1 MKKYILTFC
10 LFALSATAF
19 SQAEIKDVSIEDLAQ
34 NVHHIDS
41 TASAAILFDQGDL
54 SFHFDSG
61 WVYRLEVKTRIK
73 IYNKD
78 GYDQA
83 NIELPYYKGKSN
95 AERESIGYLKAK
107 IYNLVDGEIVETK
120 VSKKDIFEEE
130 INDVFNNIKFAFP
143 KVEDGSIIEYSYRY
157 SSPHVNTLPTWSF
170 QQDIP
175 VDYSD
180 ITYKFPDKFLNY
192 KPIIRGFHDV
202 STSEEL
208 IPGKIDAVNSET
220 ARSTKRAS
228 FETNFKKIVHHAENL
243 PKISGESYV
252 NNISNYLTSVKYEL
266 LAYRGFAQNAKRN
279 ILNVNWGDV
288 TKAIYKSNNFGDQIS
303 KQNYFKSDIDKIIL
317 KSSSDYDKMNNIF
330 EFVKSK
336 MEWNKK
342 NRLITSDK
350 IQKVYKEGRGNSA
363 DINIMLNA
371 MLQYAKLD
379 AKPVLSSTISN
390 GIPFSP
396 TISGLNYVTSL
407 VRIDGQTYLL
417 DATSK
422 YSKPNLLPRRALNW
436 NGIIIT
442 ESGYTS
448 EIDLMPTKLS
458 KINTMLSADL
468 TAEGEVSGKIRR
480 VYLDYFA
487 LNYRSNI
494 SKKSIEDQIE
504 TLENKYQNTEISNLS
519 NSNVEDISKPV
530 MQSFDFK
537 SESNYVDII
546 GGKLYISPMLFL
558 ALDENPF
565 KTKTRDYPIDF
576 TYPRESKLMLTIN
589 VPEGYA
595 PDYVP
600 EQSVIALPNDAGM
613 FKYLAV
619 ANKNKIQLSVTT
631 TINANILPADFYQSL
646 KEFFQTIVEKEN
658 EKIVLKKV

>member
-1 MKKYILTFC
+1 MKKYILSFC

-19 SQAEIKDVSIEDLAQ
+19 SQAEMKDVSIEDLAQ

-61 WVYRLEVKTRIK
+61 WEYRLEVKTRIK

-130 INDVFNNIKFAFP
+130 INDVFNKIKFAFP

-180 ITYKFPDKFLNY
+180 ITYRFPDKFLNY

-208 IPGKIDAVNSET
+208 IPGKIDVVNSET

-266 LAYRGFAQNAKRN
+266 LAYRGFAKNAKRN

-448 EIDLMPTKLS
+448 EIDLMPTKVS
-458 KINTMLSADL
+458 KINTMISADL
-468 TAEGEVSGKIRR
+468 TAEGEISGKIRR

-537 SESNYVDII
+537 TESNYVDII

>member
-1 MKKYILTFC
+1 MKKYIIIIC
-10 LFALSATAF
+10 LIALSTSAY
-19 SQAEIKDVSIEDLAQ
+19 SQVEMKEVSIEDLTQ
-34 NVHHIDS
+34 NVHPKDS

-54 SFHFDSG
+54 DFNYDSG
-61 WVYRLEVKTRIK
+61 WNYRLDVKTRIK
-73 IYNKD
+73 IYNQD

-83 NIELPYYKGKSN
+83 NIEIPYYKGNSN
-95 AERESIGYLKAK
+95 AESESISYLKAV

-130 INDVFNNIKFAFP
+130 INDVVNKIKFAFP
-143 KVEDGSIIEYSYRY
+143 KVEDGSIIEYSCRY
-157 SSPHVNTLPTWSF
+157 TSPHVSTLPTWNF

-175 VDYSD
+175 VDYSV
-180 ITYKFPDKFLNY
+180 INYNFPDKFLNY
-192 KPIIRGFHDV
+192 KPIIRGFHHV
-202 STSEEL
+202 YTSEEFAS
-208 IPGKIDAVNSET
+208 GKVDAINSET

-228 FETNFKKIVHHAENL
+228 FETNFKKIVHHAENI

-252 NNISNYLTSVKYEL
+252 NNINNYLTSVKYEL

-317 KSSSDYDKMNNIF
+317 KSGSDYDKMNHIF

-342 NRLITSDK
+342 NRLFTSDK

-442 ESGYTS
+442 ESGFTS
-448 EIDLMPTKLS
+448 EIDLMPTKVS

-468 TAEGEVSGKIRR
+468 STEGEISGKIRR
-480 VYLDYFA
+480 VYFDYFA

-494 SKKSIEDQIE
+494 SKKSIEDQTE
-504 TLENKYQNTEISNLS
+504 TLENKYQNTKISNLS
-519 NSNVEDISKPV
+519 NSDVEDISKPV
-530 MQSFDFK
+530 MQTFDFK

-589 VPEGYA
+589 IPEGYM

-600 EQSVIALPNDAGM
+600 EQSVIALPNDKGM
-613 FKYLAV
+613 FKYFAA
-619 ANKNKIQLSVTT
+619 ANENKIQLSVTT
-631 TINANILPADFYQSL
+631 TIKANILPADFYQSL